1 MAFLK
6 LPKLPPANR
15 EAVTRAVRRAIE
27 QQAADVAAPSVGPR
41 KLSGRLP
48 STHKLAGGAELLAK
62 GSSEDAEAV
71 RYFGA
76 MLEICYLV
84 AAADGLAEEERT
96 ALYDLIDYTTRSA
109 LKHARLDALFDE
121 MAQRLADQGLE
132 ARLDAVAAELDDF
145 MAREEALG
153 FAALVAIADSVLAPK
168 EAVTLIALGK
178 RFDFSAGEVQAVV
191 DVVAATLQRAMVLA
205 SMPPPAPGG

>member
-6 LPKLPPANR
+6 IPKLPPANR

-41 KLSGRLP
+41 ELSGRLP
-48 STHKLAGGAELLAK
+48 SANKLAGGAEKLAK
-62 GSSEDAEAV
+62 RSAEDGEAA

-84 AAADGLAEEERT
+84 AAADGLAEQEHD
-96 ALYDLIDYTTRSA
+96 ALCDLIDYTTRSA
-109 LKHARLDALFDE
+109 LKRKRLEALFEE
-121 MAQRLADQGLE
+121 MATRLAEQGLE
-132 ARLDAVAAELDDF
+132 ARLDALAGELDDF
-145 MAREEALG
+145 MAREEALS

-168 EAVTLIALGK
+168 EAVTLIAIGK
-178 RFDFSAGEVQAVV
+178 RFDFSVGEVQAVV
-191 DVVAATLQRAMVLA
+191 DVVAATLQRAMVLE
-205 SMPPPAPGG
+205 SMPPPAPQG